1 MTVESTAPTPASGGA
16 GVGPDTDGPAP
27 VASDGVSR
35 AQAAMFAVVAIPLFM
50 STLDQTIVATALDSM
65 QHGLDTTVTWVGW
78 TMTVYSLGMVM
89 MLSLAGKLT
98 QRFGP
103 RRVFLFSLVVF
114 TAASLAC
121 GLVGDV
127 YLLIALRFVQAVGGA
142 GFTPSATRLVVEHFG
157 SARDKAV
164 GLFGT
169 LFTSGAMV
177 GPLVGGFIVSSWSW
191 RGVFLFNVPIGLVL
205 IPLCLRY
212 VPSDVGVVAADT
224 AEREDLDLRGV
235 TLAGVGL
242 FGVMLALSLLG
253 DRPAGWVPISVAGA
267 VVGVVLLTAF
277 VRHIGRVAE
286 PVIAPRLL
294 YGRGFAAVNIVNVL
308 YTGAAIGLV
317 ALVPLYATNRYGI
330 DTFASGVVL
339 AAEGAAAIVLST
351 VGALVLRR
359 TGYRLPLYAAA
370 VFVTVGMVGLAVP
383 PPGGTGA
390 FAWLALST
398 ALVGVGT
405 GMASPASRNAG
416 LQLVPEAAAP
426 IAALRSTG
434 IQVGSI
440 AAISIATAMISAFE
454 NGVIAQA
461 WVYAIFAGVVLVVG
475 LPAVTR
481 IPEHR
486 GAW

>member
-1 MTVESTAPTPASGGA
+1 MHSEPFDPAAPDASASGGTATAVEA
-16 GVGPDTDGPAP
+16 G
-27 VASDGVSR
+27 SGVTR

-65 QHGLDTTVTWVGW
+65 QHGLGTNVTWVGW

-103 RRVFLFSLVVF
+103 RRVFLFSLIVF
-114 TAASLAC
+114 TGASLAC

-157 SARDKAV
+157 PARDKAV

-212 VPSDVGVVAADT
+212 VPSDAGLVGDDPSK
-224 AEREDLDLRGV
+224 REDLDLRGV
-235 TLAGVGL
+235 TLAGIGL
-242 FGVMLALSLLG
+242 FGIMLALSVLG
-253 DRPAGWVPISVAGA
+253 DRPVGWVAIA
-267 VVGVVLLTAF
+267 VVSSIIGVVLLTAF

-294 YGRGFAAVNIVNVL
+294 YGKGFAAVNVINVL

-317 ALVPLYATNRYGI
+317 ALVPLYATNRYGLS
-330 DTFASGVVL
+330 TFSSGVVL

-351 VGALVLRR
+351 LGALALRR
-359 TGYRLPLYAAA
+359 TGYRMPLYVTV
-370 VFVTVGMVGLAVP
+370 VFVVIGMIGIAVP
-383 PPGGTGA
+383 PQWGIGA
-390 FAWLALST
+390 FAWLAVST
-398 ALVGVGT
+398 ALVGTGT
-405 GMASPASRNAG
+405 GIASPASRNAG
-416 LQLVPEAAAP
+416 LQLVPDQAAP

-440 AAISIATAMISAFE
+440 AAISAATAIISAFG
-454 NGVIAQA
+454 NSVIAQA
-461 WVYAIFAGVVLVVG
+461 WVYAVFAGLTIVIG
-475 LPAVTR
+475 IPAVGR